1 VTTLEA
7 KTPAPAGTA
16 EPTGRRPRRRLAGY
30 AFLSPWLIGFV
41 LLTVGPMLASLYL
54 SFTDYP
60 ILSPPKWV
68 GLANYQRLLTDDP
81 RFLSSLRVTF
91 TYVLVSVPLSVLV
104 ALLVAVLLNRGMR
117 GAGGY
122 RSAFY
127 LPSLLGGSVAVAILW
142 RQVFGKTG
150 LVNGALGLFGVH
162 GPDWVS
168 DPRTAL
174 GTLILLHAWQFGAPM
189 VIFLAA
195 LRQQPVDLHEA
206 AALDG
211 AGPVRRFV
219 SLTLPLL
226 SPVVLFNLL
235 LSMINGFQAFTPAY
249 VVSGGTGGVSD
260 STLFYT
266 LYLYQQG
273 FTNFRMGY
281 ASAMAWVLFVIIAV
295 FAAITFKTSKF
306 WVHYGDSR

>member
-1 VTTLEA
+1 VTS
-7 KTPAPAGTA
+7 TA
-16 EPTGRRPRRRLAGY
+16 VRRPRRRLAGY
-30 AFLSPWLIGFV
+30 AFVSPWLVGFV
-41 LLTVGPMLASLYL
+41 VLTVGPMLASLYL

-60 ILSPPKWV
+60 ILSAPKWV
-68 GLANYQRLLTDDP
+68 GLANYRRLLTDDP
-81 RFLSSLRVTF
+81 RFLSSLKVTLL
-91 TYVLVSVPLSVLV
+91 YVVVSVPLSVAA
-104 ALLVAVLLNRGMR
+104 ALAVAVLLNRRVR
-117 GAGGY
+117 GGGAY

-142 RQVFGKTG
+142 RQILGRQG
-150 LVNGALGLFGVH
+150 LVNSVLGWFGIH

-174 GTLILLHAWQFGAPM
+174 GTLVLLHVWQFGAPM

-195 LRQQPVDLHEA
+195 LRQQPADLHEA

-211 AGPVRRFV
+211 AGAVRRFWH
-219 SLTLPLL
+219 LTLPLL

-260 STLFYT
+260 SMLFYT

-281 ASAMAWVLFVIIAV
+281 ASAMAWLLFVLIAV
-295 FAAITFKTSKF
+295 VAAVMFKTSKF

>member
-1 VTTLEA
+1 MTTVQEV
-7 KTPAPAGTA
+7 
-16 EPTGRRPRRRLAGY
+16 PTGQTVPVVETTRRRRRLAGY
-30 AFLSPWLIGFV
+30 AFLSPWFVGFAA
-41 LLTVGPMLASLYL
+41 LTVGPMLASLYL

-81 RFLSSLRVTF
+81 RFLSSLKVTF
-91 TYVLVSVPLSVLV
+91 TYVVVSVPLSVVV
-104 ALLVAVLLNRGMR
+104 ALLVSVLLNRGVR
-117 GAGGY
+117 GGGAY

-142 RQVFGKTG
+142 RQVFGRTG
-150 LVNGALGLFGVH
+150 LVNWLLGLFGLH

-174 GTLILLHAWQFGAPM
+174 GTLILLHVWQFGAPM

-195 LRQQPVDLHEA
+195 LRQQPRELYEQA
-206 AALDG
+206 AIDG
-211 AGPVRRFV
+211 AGPVRRFTH
-219 SLTLPLL
+219 LTLPLL
-226 SPVVLFNLL
+226 SPVILFNLL

-260 STLFYT
+260 SSLFYT

-281 ASAMAWVLFVIIAV
+281 ASAMAWVLFAIIAV
-295 FAAITFKTSKF
+295 FAALTFSTSKF
-306 WVHYGDSR
+306 WVHYGDER